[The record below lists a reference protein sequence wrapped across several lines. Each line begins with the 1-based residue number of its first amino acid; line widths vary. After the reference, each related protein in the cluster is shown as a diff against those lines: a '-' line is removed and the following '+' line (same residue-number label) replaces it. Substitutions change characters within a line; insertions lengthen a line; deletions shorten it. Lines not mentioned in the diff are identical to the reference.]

1 MPGGRPRLPE
11 ELKRKPAAFKFKP
24 EVLERLRALAAEED
38 RPMVAIL
45 TDALELYERRARR
58 GKGAAA

>member
-1 MPGGRPRLPE
+1 MPAGRPRLPD

-24 EVLERLRALAAEED
+24 EVFERLKARAAEEG

-45 TDALELYERRARR
+45 TDAIELYERRARQ
-58 GKGAAA
+58 GKSAAA